1 MLFFP
6 CWANI
11 DGSIRRMKGAL
22 LPRLLLI
29 NPSNPLVNMARTSR
43 SRLSRRYRVWK
54 PLGLMVLAGLTCDD
68 WDISIVDENLGV
80 PDYELLPRPDLVGLT
95 AFTSQAP
102 RAYALAARFR
112 GLGVPVVMGGVHAS
126 MCQEEAGAHVN
137 ALVTGEAEG
146 IWATV
151 LADARRGHLEPLYE
165 GGRADLSQASLVR
178 HDLLPSSY
186 AFGAIQTTR
195 GCPLR
200 CHFCSVTAFNGARY
214 RERPVSDVVREFR
227 LIRERLVFV
236 VDDNLIGTTAAQL
249 SRAKELFRAM
259 AAAELGKH
267 WIAQTTVN
275 FADDEELLQLAA
287 QAGCIGVYIGF
298 ESPTAEGLV
307 EIGKRFNL
315 REGRDLA
322 ASVRRIQRHR
332 IMVVGSFMIGLG
344 VDEAGA
350 GKRVAQAAVRYG
362 IDNLNASFL
371 TPLPGTRLWE
381 EMSREGRLPLNRF
394 PEDWKYYT
402 LTYPVAR
409 YEHLALGEAIEEMGI
424 CNRTF
429 YSPFRLL
436 GRMADN
442 LRYARHPLFNL
453 VNNVSSRRNSRLLTR
468 AYAGFERKE
477 GARF

>member
-1 MLFFP
+1 M
-6 CWANI
+6 
-11 DGSIRRMKGAL
+11 
-22 LPRLLLI
+22 PRLLLI
-29 NPSNPLVNMARTSR
+29 NPSNPLANMARTSR

-54 PLGLMVLAGLTCDD
+54 PLGLMVLAGLTPDD
-68 WDISIVDENLGV
+68 WEISIVDENLGV
-80 PDYELLPRPDLVGLT
+80 PDYEVLPRPDLVGLT

-102 RAYALAARFR
+102 RAYGLAAQFR

-126 MCQEEAGAHVN
+126 MCRKEAGVHVD
-137 ALVTGEAEG
+137 AVVTGEAEG

-151 LADARRGHLEPLYE
+151 LTDARRGHLEPLYE
-165 GGRADLSQASLVR
+165 GGRADLTQASLVR
-178 HDLLPSSY
+178 HDLLPSRY
-186 AFGAIQTTR
+186 AFGAVQTTR
-195 GCPLR
+195 GCPLS

-249 SRAKELFRAM
+249 SRAKELFRAL
-259 AAAELGKH
+259 AAAELGKR

-287 QAGCIGVYIGF
+287 QAGCIGVFIGF
-298 ESPTAEGLV
+298 ESPTAEGLAEV
-307 EIGKRFNL
+307 GKRFNL
-315 REGRDLA
+315 RQDRDFA

-344 VDEAGA
+344 VDEPGI
-350 GKRVAQAAVRYG
+350 GRQVADTAVSYG
-362 IDNLNASFL
+362 MDNVNVAFV
-371 TPLPGTRLWE
+371 TPLPGTALWNQ
-381 EMSREGRLPLNRF
+381 MSEDGGFPLDRF

-409 YEHLALGEAIEEMGI
+409 YRHLSLEEAIEEMVV

-429 YSPFRLL
+429 YSSLHFF
-436 GRMADN
+436 GRMTQN
-442 LRYARHPLFNL
+442 VRCARHPLFNL
-453 VNNVSSRRNSRLLTR
+453 VNNLSSRRNSRLLTK
-468 AYAGFERKE
+468 AYADFRREE
-477 GARF
+477 GHRY

>member
-1 MLFFP
+1 M
-6 CWANI
+6 
-11 DGSIRRMKGAL
+11 
-22 LPRLLLI
+22 PRLLLI
-29 NPSNPLVNMARTSR
+29 NPSNPLVNMARSSR

-54 PLGLMVLAGLTCDD
+54 PLGLMVLAGLTPDD
-68 WDISIVDENLGV
+68 WDISIIDENLGV
-80 PDYELLPRPDLVGLT
+80 PDYEILPRPDLVGLT

-102 RAYALAARFR
+102 RAYALAAQFR

-126 MCQEEAGAHVN
+126 MCLSEAAAHVD

-165 GGRADLSQASLVR
+165 GGRADLSQASRVR
-178 HDLLPSSY
+178 HDLLPSQY

-200 CHFCSVTAFNGARY
+200 CRFCSVTAFNGARY
-214 RERPVSDVVREFR
+214 RERPLSDVVREFR
-227 LIRERLVFV
+227 LIKERLVFV
-236 VDDNLIGTTAAQL
+236 VDDNLIGTTAKQL
-249 SRAKELFRAM
+249 ERAKQLFRAM
-259 AAAELGKH
+259 AEAELGKH

-307 EIGKRFNL
+307 EVGKRFNL
-315 REGRDLA
+315 RKDRDFA

-344 VDEAGA
+344 VDEQGI
-350 GKRVAQAAVRYG
+350 GKQVADTATRYG
-362 IDNLNASFL
+362 VDNVNVAFV
-371 TPLPGTRLWE
+371 TPLPGTALWD
-381 EMSREGRLPLNRF
+381 EMSGNGGLPLDRF

-409 YEHLALGEAIEEMGI
+409 YRHLSLKEAIEEMGI

-429 YSPFRLL
+429 YGPRHLL
-436 GRMADN
+436 GRMTQN
-442 LRYARHPLFNL
+442 VRGGRHPLFNL
-453 VNNVSSRRNSRLLTR
+453 VNNLSSRRNSRLLSK